1 MNLPSRVVLCEV
13 GLRDGLQSEHKPLPL
28 QQKIALAKDV
38 IAAGFPV
45 VELGSF
51 VNPKAVPQM
60 ADTDALFEELGDM
73 AGAVELRALA
83 ANRRGVERAGQCG
96 CKKIKLNVSASPMHN
111 MKNLNCTPKQSVARF
126 ADCESA
132 AKDAGISLSGS
143 ISMPF
148 GSPWEERISIED
160 VLDLVEAYRTIG
172 VDEVSFSDTS
182 GVAVPT
188 QVSELCNRVR
198 NAFPNVLIWLHF
210 HNTRGLAMANIL
222 AAMEEGVSHFDTS
235 FAGLGGCPF
244 APGAAGN
251 VASEDVVH
259 MLAKMQV
266 ETNVDW
272 NACIKIG
279 QTAAAYFGHSAS
291 YQLDVIARGETCERK
306 Q

>member
-1 MNLPSRVVLCEV
+1 LKNLGTWRARWNCARWRRTAE
-13 GLRDGLQSEHKPLPL
+13 
-28 QQKIALAKDV
+28 ALK
-38 IAAGFPV
+38 
-45 VELGSF
+45 
-51 VNPKAVPQM
+51 
-60 ADTDALFEELGDM
+60 
-73 AGAVELRALA
+73 
-83 ANRRGVERAGQCG
+83 RAGQCG

-222 AAMEEGVSHFDTS
+222 AAMEEGCHISIRRLP
-235 FAGLGGCPF
+235 GLGGCPF

-259 MLAKMQV
+259 MLAKNAGGNERRLERMHQNRADGRGILWPQRKLSARRDRARR
-266 ETNVDW
+266 NVRTK
-272 NACIKIG
+272 AMRRAHAEVSI
-279 QTAAAYFGHSAS
+279 
-291 YQLDVIARGETCERK
+291 
-306 Q
+306 